1 MIESNQQL
9 FGTVQQLIDAWCDRR
24 SLKALKAVLR
34 VYPPPPVLIDGWHEL
49 LLGLQDV
56 RATAQDE
63 RASADWSM
71 TVFAPSKA
79 LLAGLKLL
87 QSKRLGPVH

>member
-34 VYPPPPVLIDGWHEL
+34 VYPPPPVLTDGWHEL

-63 RASADWSM
+63 LTAGERGLVDDCIRAVESALSR
-71 TVFAPSKA
+71 T
-79 LLAGLKLL
+79 
-87 QSKRLGPVH
+87 